1 MFKKPR
7 ITEAEWPI
15 MEFLWDRE
23 SATASQIVD
32 HIAQSRDVSMRTVKA
47 LVRRLIDKKMV
58 SFTVDARDSRVYH
71 YRAVVSREQG
81 VDDKNQ
87 SILNLVYGGKA
98 GELLTHFVGN
108 AELQEEEIDGL
119 LSLLAKKKADLHK
132 R

>member
-23 SATASQIVD
+23 SATASEIVE
-32 HIAQSRDVSMRTVKA
+32 HIAQSRDISMRTIKA
-47 LVRRLIDKKMV
+47 LIRRLIDKNMV
-58 SFTVDARDSRVYH
+58 AFTVDARDSRVYH

-81 VDDKNQ
+81 VHDKNQ

-98 GELLTHFVGN
+98 GDLLTHFVGN
-108 AELQEEEIDGL
+108 AELEEEEIDGL
-119 LSLLAKKKADLHK
+119 LSLLADKKKGLRK
-132 R
+132 K